1 MSRLAELL
9 PALIVVVPIL
19 LAAAPIAL
27 GLRFDRTGWS
37 VAAVTTTA
45 LFVATT
51 YLAAAVYETGQVV
64 HVLGGWDEPQGI
76 GIELVA
82 DEFSALIALLVTVT
96 AAGVLAYTRV
106 GGPRGNTFY
115 AGYLLLVGGLLGL
128 SMTGDVFN
136 MFVFLEIVGL
146 ATYAMIASGDGPESA
161 VAALKYLILGT
172 VGASMYLIGVG
183 FLFMATGALNME
195 VLGEAVPM
203 VMAEG
208 GGDVTLLR
216 AAFAF
221 IFVGFAL
228 KVAQWPLHTWQP
240 DAYQHAPDGVTP
252 LIAALVSTVS
262 AYALGRVMY
271 SVFGPEFLTATPYL
285 TEVVVTVG
293 AVSVLAGSTLAV
305 IQRDVTRMLA
315 YSSVS
320 QFGLVVAAYGL
331 VTQTAF
337 VGAVVHLIG
346 HGVMKAGLFVAAAVV
361 AVSYGARTVDEYAAL
376 GKNRPVTAAS
386 MGVLLIALIGIPPSA
401 GFIGKWYIAV
411 GAVEAEVWAVAAV
424 IFLSTMLTLAYAAR
438 LLETMY
444 FTPATPAEAPHPP
457 GTVAADGGSGSTDP
471 ADAGEGSGPADDV
484 TASDGGTALESD
496 SIRRGSP
503 EAVSV
508 GMLALL
514 VAVAVSAV
522 ALGFAGGAFFEW
534 LEPFTSEVFADG

>member
-1 MSRLAELL
+1 MSSAELL
-9 PALIVVVPIL
+9 PALLVAVPIL
-19 LAAAPIAL
+19 LAAVPIAL
-27 GLRFDRTGWS
+27 GLRYDRTGWS
-37 VAAVTTTA
+37 VAALTTTA
-45 LFVATT
+45 LFVVTT
-51 YLAAAVYETGQVV
+51 YLAMVVYETGRVV

-82 DEFSALIALLVTVT
+82 DEFSVLIALLVTVV
-96 AAGVLAYTRV
+96 AASILAYTRV

-128 SMTGDVFN
+128 SLTGDVFN

-172 VGASMYLIGVG
+172 VGASLYLIGVG

-195 VLGEAVPM
+195 VLGEAIPQV
-203 VMAEG
+203 ADEG
-208 GGDVTLLR
+208 GSDLTLLY

-252 LIAALVSTVS
+252 VIAALVSTVS
-262 AYALGRVMY
+262 AYALGRIMY
-271 SVFGPEFLTATPYL
+271 NVFGPEFLTATPYL
-285 TEVVVTVG
+285 TEIVVVVG
-293 AVSVLAGSTLAV
+293 CVSVVAGSTLAV
-305 IQRDVTRMLA
+305 IQRDVKRMFA

-337 VGAVVHLIG
+337 VGAVIHLIG
-346 HGVMKAGLFVAAAVV
+346 HGVMKAGLFAAAGLI
-361 AVSYGARTVDEYAAL
+361 AVSYGARTVDEYAGLADD
-376 GKNRPVTAAS
+376 RPVAAAS
-386 MGVLLIALIGIPPSA
+386 TGVLLIALIGIPPSA

-411 GAVEAEVWAVAAV
+411 GAVQAEMWPVAAV

-438 LLETMY
+438 LLEKMY
-444 FTPATPAEAPHPP
+444 FTPATPIESPHPP
-457 GTVAADGGSGSTDP
+457 GPVATDGGESETGSSGSDEPLTGTSDRLIRGKPDAVSTGMVAVVVAA
-471 ADAGEGSGPADDV
+471 AIA
-484 TASDGGTALESD
+484 
-496 SIRRGSP
+496 
-503 EAVSV
+503 AV
-508 GMLALL
+508 L
-514 VAVAVSAV
+514 
-522 ALGFAGGAFFEW
+522 LGFAGGAFFEL
-534 LEPFTSEVFADG
+534 LEPFTSEVFIDG

>member
-1 MSRLAELL
+1 MSSLAELL
-9 PALIVVVPIL
+9 PALLIAAPIL
-19 LAAAPIAL
+19 LATVPIVL

-37 VAAVTTTA
+37 VAAITTTA
-45 LFVATT
+45 LFAATV
-51 YLAAAVYETGQVV
+51 YLAGAVYETGQVV
-64 HVLGGWDEPQGI
+64 HVLGNWGAEQGQQGI

-82 DEFSALIALLVTVT
+82 DEFSVLIALLVTAV

-183 FLFMATGALNME
+183 LLFMATGALNIE
-195 VLGEAVPM
+195 VLGRVVPE
-203 VMAEG
+203 VAAAG
-208 GGDVTLLR
+208 GGDLTLLR
-216 AAFAF
+216 GAFAF

-252 LIAALVSTVS
+252 VIAALVSTVS
-262 AYALGRVMY
+262 AYALGRIMY
-271 SVFGPEFLTATPYL
+271 NVFGPEFLVATPYL
-285 TEVVVTVG
+285 TEIVVTVG
-293 AVSVLAGSTLAV
+293 AISVLVGSGLAV
-305 IQRDVTRMLA
+305 IQRDVKRMFA

-337 VGAVVHLIG
+337 VGAVIHLIG
-346 HGVMKAGLFVAAAVV
+346 HGVMKAGLFIAAGIVALG
-361 AVSYGARTVDEYAAL
+361 YGARTVDEYADLAS
-376 GKNRPVTAAS
+376 NRPVVAAS
-386 MGVLLIALIGIPPSA
+386 TGVLLIALIGIPPSV

-411 GAVEAEVWAVAAV
+411 GAVEAEVWPVAIV

-438 LLETMY
+438 LLEKMY
-444 FTPATPAEAPHPP
+444 FTPASVVESPHSSES
-457 GTVAADGGSGSTDP
+457 VAADGG
-471 ADAGEGSGPADDV
+471 ER
-484 TASDGGTALESD
+484 LELV
-496 SIRRGSP
+496 SI
-503 EAVSV
+503 
-508 GMLALL
+508 GMLGIL
-514 VAVAVSAV
+514 VVLTLSAV
-522 ALGFAGGAFFEW
+522 LLGFAGGAFFEW
-534 LEPFTSEVFADG
+534 LEPFTTEVFTE